1 MTARTEKQWEEWWA
15 QQFAEISKPEYGLNC
30 TNYTD
35 DFSYPAIR
43 LDTPH
48 GKIQIE
54 HKSDDICKIYWPGGS
69 VGRLWVSTEDSN
81 NEFMLNP
88 DGSYGWYLEPEQ
100 DLHVALSAAICLLE
114 WATTKVAVEIAA
126 KQGEA

>member
-1 MTARTEKQWEEWWA
+1 MRTEKQWEEWWA
-15 QQFAEISKPEYGLNC
+15 QQFAEVAKSEYGLAC
-30 TNYTD
+30 TDRTD
-35 DFSYPAIR
+35 DFGYPAMS

-114 WATTKVAVEIAA
+114 WATTKVTVEIAT
-126 KQGEA
+126 KQGEN